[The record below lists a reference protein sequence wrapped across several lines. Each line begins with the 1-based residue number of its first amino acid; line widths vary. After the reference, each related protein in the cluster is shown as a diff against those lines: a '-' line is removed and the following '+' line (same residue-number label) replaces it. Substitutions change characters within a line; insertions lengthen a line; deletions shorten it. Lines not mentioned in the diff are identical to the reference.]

1 MINSVKIMEY
11 QFVTAL
17 RYWDWLSKKGLYHWR
32 VAEYSNG
39 YIFLL
44 FNSEA
49 VGYAIE
55 KHSREGYGFSIF
67 TKVEG
72 LPIPQT
78 KIVRDVNKIVT
89 LINETDYS
97 PKGLELAQ
105 NIYKY
110 ACESERVYEDDSFW
124 EDD

>member
-1 MINSVKIMEY
+1 
-11 QFVTAL
+11 
-17 RYWDWLSKKGLYHWR
+17 
-32 VAEYSNG
+32 
-39 YIFLL
+39 LL
-44 FNSEA
+44 HLNYENLL
-49 VGYAIE
+49 VWIYE
-55 KHSREGYGFSIF
+55 KLPHQSYRLHREGYGFSIF

-78 KIVRDVNKIVT
+78 KMVIDVHKIVT
-89 LINETDYS
+89 LINKADYS

-105 NIYKY
+105 KIYKY

>member
-1 MINSVKIMEY
+1 MTV
-11 QFVTAL
+11 F
-17 RYWDWLSKKGLYHWR
+17 
-32 VAEYSNG
+32 
-39 YIFLL
+39 FLL
-44 FNSEA
+44 YNSEA

-55 KHSREGYGFSIF
+55 DNSREGYGFSIF

-78 KIVRDVNKIVT
+78 KIVIDVHKIVI
-89 LINETDYS
+89 LINKADYS
-97 PKGLELAQ
+97 HKGLELAQ